1 MLYLI
6 DRPPHHFS
14 AMSKVSLL
22 RITWCVPRKVFIIIS
37 GLTEKVLAWSDVHV
51 VLWKAQSIKGTHT
64 WAVHS
69 TVLASEPI
77 TTLDYK
83 EGTTYDIRS
92 ADLKVPSLSGPR
104 SELTY
109 GDQDKIGTW
118 YSGTGYG
125 PGESSRDVVC

>member
-6 DRPPHHFS
+6 DRPPHRLS
-14 AMSKVSLL
+14 AMSRVSLL
-22 RITWCVPRKVFIIIS
+22 RITWYVPRKVIIIS
-37 GLTEKVLAWSDVHV
+37 SVLTEKVLAWSDVHV
-51 VLWKAQSIKGTHT
+51 VIWKAQSIKGTHT

-69 TVLASEPI
+69 TVHASEPI

-83 EGTTYDIRS
+83 EGTTYDIFS

-104 SELTY
+104 SELSY

-118 YSGTGYG
+118 SFGTGYG
-125 PGESSRDVVC
+125 PGGFCRDMVC